1 MDIFM
6 AT

>member
-6 AT
+6 